1 MFKHFKPHKLTA
13 QPASCW
19 AGFANHLR
27 NTAALNFLAWPQ
39 TRRKQRLA
47 ASVSQVVPHHAIFMT
62 WMLPKAGGCYWREQ
76 TCWVNQ
82 VAVPEFLPNI
92 SSGLILTGL
101 CGQDVL
107 CSDGAGIGT
116 SLRWNLC
123 QGVPPSQPPAFSNL
137 SNIRLQHRK
146 EPLILVFLLFCST
159 GKMGHLVTHNLPT
172 KKATQQPKKGPCA
185 MAKKRDQYSHTCR
198 HTSIWGAEHRASNCW
213 RRKSHIPHD
222 TVGTRVSK
230 RFGHMVA
237 QCLQYCLVTI

>member
-146 EPLILVFLLFCST
+146 EPLILRFSCCFARLEKWDTLWHIISQLRKPRSSQRK
-159 GKMGHLVTHNLPT
+159 GLVP
-172 KKATQQPKKGPCA
+172 
-185 MAKKRDQYSHTCR
+185 
-198 HTSIWGAEHRASNCW
+198 W
-213 RRKSHIPHD
+213 RRKGIS
-222 TVGTRVSK
+222 TATRVATHQSEEPSIGPPIAGEESPI
-230 RFGHMVA
+230 FHM
-237 QCLQYCLVTI
+237 IR